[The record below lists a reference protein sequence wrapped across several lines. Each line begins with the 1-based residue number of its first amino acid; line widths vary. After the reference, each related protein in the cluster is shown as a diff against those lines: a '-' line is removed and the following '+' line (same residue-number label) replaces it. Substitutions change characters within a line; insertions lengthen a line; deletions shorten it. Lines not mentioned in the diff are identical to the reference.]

1 MKENA
6 QLLGILIGGFGPA
19 IFFGLSGILQKYS
32 TQAGISMPFYLIFVG
47 LGVVALGL
55 FMQIVLPD
63 ATETSKVGLTSSF
76 LLGIFWGM
84 GNILVAIALVK
95 FSVPISKLSPIYNIN
110 TLVVVLLGLFFFAE
124 WKEVESTKLLLGTCL
139 IIAGSLL
146 VTSS

>member
-1 MKENA
+1 
-6 QLLGILIGGFGPA
+6 
-19 IFFGLSGILQKYS
+19 
-32 TQAGISMPFYLIFVG
+32 VG